1 MELVDSKQKRLNSFE
16 IISIFLSNTGF
27 YSMPVGGSGSKMS
40 PEVAMPAIIAEFK
53 QPNTEFV
60 RLGNTI
66 YILHKGKDGKGF
78 FKAYNADTPR
88 NFLENSR
95 KFCVI
100 AFRKFKMDY
109 LVTEFQG
116 QGIERLFYAISKNP
130 PLPGMGYK
138 VYKGQKTGTTRIVLK
153 LGDRKKNGRSR

>member
-1 MELVDSKQKRLNSFE
+1 MELVDSKQKKLNSFE
-16 IISIFLSNTGF
+16 IISISLANTG
-27 YSMPVGGSGSKMS
+27 SKYQ
-40 PEVAMPAIIAEFK
+40 PEVAMPAILEEFK
-53 QPNTEFV
+53 QPDTEFV

-66 YILHKGKDGKGF
+66 YILHKGKGGKGF
-78 FKAYNADTPR
+78 FKAYNADVPR
-88 NFLENSR
+88 NFLDNSR

-130 PLPGMGYK
+130 PMPGMGYK
-138 VYKGQKTGTTRIVLK
+138 VFKGQKTGTTRIVLK

>member
-1 MELVDSKQKRLNSFE
+1 MLFRSKLNSFE
-16 IISIFLSNTGF
+16 IFNAALVNTG
-27 YSMPVGGSGSKMS
+27 SKYS
-40 PEVAMPAIIAEFK
+40 PEVAIPAILEEFK
-53 QPNTEFV
+53 QKDAEFV

-66 YILHKGKDGKGF
+66 FLLHKGKDGKGF
-78 FKAYNADTPR
+78 FKAYNADVPR

-95 KFCVI
+95 KFVVI

-116 QGIERLFYAISKNP
+116 QGIEKLFYAISRNP
-130 PLPGMGYK
+130 PMPGMGYK
-138 VYKGQKTGTTRIVLK
+138 VYKGEETGTTRIVLK

>member
-16 IISIFLSNTGF
+16 IFSISLANTG
-27 YSMPVGGSGSKMS
+27 SKY
-40 PEVAMPAIIAEFK
+40 PIEVAMPAILSEFK
-53 QPNTEFV
+53 RKDTEFV

-66 YILHKGKDGKGF
+66 FLLHRGKDGKGF
-78 FKAYNADTPR
+78 FKAYNADAPR

-95 KFCVI
+95 KFVVI

-116 QGIERLFYAISKNP
+116 QGIERLFYAISRNP
-130 PLPGMGYK
+130 PMPGMGYR
-138 VYKGQKTGTTRIVLK
+138 VYKGRQSGMTRIVLK
-153 LGDRKKNGRSR
+153 LGNRKKNGRRN

>member
-1 MELVDSKQKRLNSFE
+1 MELVDSKQKKLNSFE
-16 IISIFLSNTGF
+16 IFSISLANTG
-27 YSMPVGGSGSKMS
+27 SKYP
-40 PEVAMPAIIAEFK
+40 PEVAMPAILEEFK

-78 FKAYNADTPR
+78 FKAYNADVPR
-88 NFLENSR
+88 NFLDNSR

-130 PLPGMGYK
+130 PMPGMGYK
-138 VYKGQKTGTTRIVLK
+138 VYKGEKTGTTRIVLK

>member
-1 MELVDSKQKRLNSFE
+1 MELVDSKQKKLNSFE
-16 IISIFLSNTGF
+16 IFNAALVNTG
-27 YSMPVGGSGSKMS
+27 SKYS
-40 PEVAMPAIIAEFK
+40 PEVAIPAILEEFK
-53 QPNTEFV
+53 QKDAEFV

-66 YILHKGKDGKGF
+66 FILHKGKGGKGF
-78 FKAYNADTPR
+78 FKAYNADVPR

-95 KFCVI
+95 KFVVI

-116 QGIERLFYAISKNP
+116 QGIEKLFYAISRNP
-130 PLPGMGYK
+130 PMPGMGYK
-138 VYKGQKTGTTRIVLK
+138 VYKGEKTGTTRIVLK

>member
-1 MELVDSKQKRLNSFE
+1 MLFRSKLNSFE
-16 IISIFLSNTGF
+16 IFNAALVNTG
-27 YSMPVGGSGSKMS
+27 SKYS
-40 PEVAMPAIIAEFK
+40 PEVAIPAILEEFK
-53 QPNTEFV
+53 QKDAEFV

-66 YILHKGKDGKGF
+66 FLLHKGKDGKGF
-78 FKAYNADTPR
+78 FKAYNADVPR

-95 KFCVI
+95 KFVVI

-116 QGIERLFYAISKNP
+116 QGIEKLFYAISRNP
-130 PLPGMGYK
+130 PMPGMGYK
-138 VYKGQKTGTTRIVLK
+138 VYKGEKTGTTRIVLK

>member
-1 MELVDSKQKRLNSFE
+1 
-16 IISIFLSNTGF
+16 
-27 YSMPVGGSGSKMS
+27 
-40 PEVAMPAIIAEFK
+40 MPAILEEFK
-53 QPNTEFV
+53 QPDTEFV

-78 FKAYNADTPR
+78 FKAYNADVPR

-130 PLPGMGYK
+130 PMPGMGYK
-138 VYKGQKTGTTRIVLK
+138 VYKGEKTGTTRIVLK